1 MSELVRERRRRTE
14 QVVAATLLEE
24 DASEHDGMLVGDA
37 LVIRKGNHYRIASGG
52 DEWEELEA
60 RAEQLAGRCDCG
72 ALLSLSGKLS
82 HCRSCGR
89 DYRNS

>member
-1 MSELVRERRRRTE
+1 MSELIRERRGRTE
-14 QVVAATLLEE
+14 QIVAATLFDE
-24 DASEHDGMLVGDA
+24 DASEHDEMLVGDA
-37 LVIRKGNHYRIASGG
+37 LVVRKGNHYRIEAGG

-60 RAEQLAGRCDCG
+60 QAEQLAGRCDCG
-72 ALLSLSGKLS
+72 APLSFSGSLS

>member
-1 MSELVRERRRRTE
+1 MSELIRERQRRTE
-14 QVVAATLLEE
+14 QVVAATLFEE
-24 DASEHDGMLVGDA
+24 DASEHDEMLVGDT
-37 LVIRKGNHYRIASGG
+37 LVVRKGNHYRIASGG

-60 RAEQLAGRCDCG
+60 QTERLAGRCDCG
-72 ALLSLSGKLS
+72 APLSISGSLS